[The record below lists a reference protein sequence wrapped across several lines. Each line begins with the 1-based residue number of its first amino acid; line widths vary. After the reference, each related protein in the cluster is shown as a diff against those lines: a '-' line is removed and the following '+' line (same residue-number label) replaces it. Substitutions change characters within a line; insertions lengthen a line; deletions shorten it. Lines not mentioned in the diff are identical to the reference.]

1 MRRGCRHP
9 ASRTPAMFGKSPGPN
24 RKSHRALLAQV
35 RTRLSRRRLLIRS
48 ARPLHFEG
56 SKRHYFSGVACV
68 TEHGRRPSIVIPWL
82 MRSVPSL
89 TRLTRPCCAALLLAI
104 GWSQL
109 RGQQIAARDSTARP
123 TAWSIVA
130 IAFTAGTLVAA
141 TQDAAWERSIG
152 AAGPQGSPGLRNL
165 TTFGE
170 HWGSQGTFIVS
181 GALWL
186 GGRAFHDPVR
196 ARWGARALEAIALSG
211 GAAGVIKELTGRVGP
226 YADPG
231 HPESWAFGRGFKDG
245 KFQSFPSG
253 PVTFAFAFA
262 SAITDQIKHDSPA
275 TARWAGPALYGVAS
289 VTAFARTY
297 DHAHWL
303 SDVVAGAGLGTL
315 SGLAVSRWH
324 RAHPGSWIDRLLLGR

>member
-1 MRRGCRHP
+1 M
-9 ASRTPAMFGKSPGPN
+9 
-24 RKSHRALLAQV
+24 L
-35 RTRLSRRRLLIRS
+35 
-48 ARPLHFEG
+48 
-56 SKRHYFSGVACV
+56 
-68 TEHGRRPSIVIPWL
+68 
-82 MRSVPSL
+82 SVPSL
-89 TRLTRPCCAALLLAI
+89 ATTCCTAILLVTAGSALP
-104 GWSQL
+104 
-109 RGQQIAARDSTARP
+109 GQQLATRDSIARP
-123 TAWSIVA
+123 FALSTVA
-130 IAFTAGTLVAA
+130 LAFSAGTLVAA

-165 TTFGE
+165 TSFGE

-186 GGRAFHDPVR
+186 GGRALHDPVR

-211 GAAGVIKELTGRVGP
+211 GAAGVIKELTGRTGP

-231 HPESWAFGRGFKDG
+231 HPDSWAFGRGFRDG
-245 KFQSFPSG
+245 KYQSFPSG

-262 SAITDQIKHDSPA
+262 SAITEQLKQESPS
-275 TARWAGPALYGVAS
+275 TARWAGPALYGVAT

-324 RAHPGSWIDRLLLGR
+324 RAHAGSWIDRVLLGH